1 MCGKLIAL
9 TLNKKKEIDMNAEQI
24 RSQHDLALAE
34 QLMQTPEV
42 ISLNQKLAQMEAQG
56 VQGVRRRL
64 LSTSVRLS
72 PAMAPGLTRIA
83 QDCIAKLGVDLP
95 VELYAYSSPHF
106 NAACVKPEEGRLFIM
121 FSSSLLDSFDEEEL
135 RFVMGH
141 ELGHFIYQH
150 HDIPV
155 GYLLKGESPVS
166 PDLALKLTSWSRFAE
181 ISADRAGAFCTQ
193 NLHAVARAL
202 FKLSSGVT
210 SSVVRFN
217 LQDFLKQV
225 DDMQLVDGA
234 PGAGAPMEDWFM
246 THPFSPLRVKAL
258 QLFHHSQHMLPTGV
272 DVATLELGVEGIMA
286 LMEPSYLDAK
296 TDAAL
301 SMRHLLFAGALLVAN
316 ANGEI
321 SEHEIKVFEKFFG
334 RYEYKDNFNLE
345 KLKEELPKRAELVKK
360 HNTLPKR
367 MQVVR
372 DLCTMAKAEGK
383 ASHAEIV
390 VLKEIAHRLEIPAF
404 FVDQLLNE
412 NPELD

>member
-1 MCGKLIAL
+1 MPCCPLLLKRII
-9 TLNKKKEIDMNAEQI
+9 KMNANAI
-24 RSQHDLALAE
+24 RSQHDLALAA
-34 QLMQTPEV
+34 QLMQAPEV
-42 ISLNQKLAQMEAQG
+42 ISINKKIAQSEAQG
-56 VQGVRRRL
+56 EHGVRRRL

-72 PAMAPGLTRIA
+72 PAMAPSLTRIA
-83 QDCIAKLGVDLP
+83 KDCIAKLGVDLP

-141 ELGHFIYQH
+141 ELGHFIYGH

-155 GYLLKGESPVS
+155 GYLLKGEAPIS

-193 NLHAVARAL
+193 NLHAVARSL

-210 SSVVRFN
+210 SSIIRFN
-217 LQDFLKQV
+217 LGDFLKQM
-225 DDMQLVDGA
+225 DDMKLEDGA

-258 QLFHHSQHMLPTGV
+258 QLFHHSQHMIPMGV
-272 DVATLELGVEGIMA
+272 NVETLELGVEGIMT
-286 LMEPSYLDAK
+286 LMEPSYLESKSDASL
-296 TDAAL
+296 A
-301 SMRHLLFAGALLVAN
+301 MRHLLFAGCLLVAN

-321 SEHEIKVFEKFFG
+321 SKEEIEIFEKFFG
-334 RYEYKDNFNLE
+334 KYKYREDFNLE
-345 KLKEELPKRAELVKK
+345 KLREELPKRVDQVVKY
-360 HNTLPKR
+360 NTLPKR
-367 MQVVR
+367 MQVLR
-372 DLCTMAKAEGK
+372 DLCVMAKAESR
-383 ASHAEIV
+383 AHHAEIV
-390 VLKEIAHRLEIPAF
+390 VLREIAHRLEIPAF
-404 FVDQLLNE
+404 LVDQLLNE

>member
-1 MCGKLIAL
+1 
-9 TLNKKKEIDMNAEQI
+9 MNADVI
-24 RSQHDLALAE
+24 RSQHDLTLAA
-34 QLMQTPEV
+34 QLMQAPEV
-42 ISLNQKLAQMEAQG
+42 IALNKKIVQAETQG

-64 LSTSVRLS
+64 LATSVRLS
-72 PAMAPGLTRIA
+72 PAMAPSLTRIA
-83 QDCIAKLGVDLP
+83 QDCIAKLGVNLP

-141 ELGHFIYQH
+141 ELGHFIYGH

-155 GYLLKGESPVS
+155 GFLLKGETPIS

-193 NLHAVARAL
+193 NLHAVARSL

-210 SSVVRFN
+210 SSIVRFN
-217 LQDFLKQV
+217 LGDFLKQI
-225 DDMQLVDGA
+225 DDMQLVDGV
-234 PGAGAPMEDWFM
+234 PSAGAPMEDWFM

-258 QLFHHSQHMLPTGV
+258 QLFHHSKHMLADGV

-286 LMEPSYLDAK
+286 LMEPSYLESK
-296 TDAAL
+296 TDASLA
-301 SMRHLLFAGALLVAN
+301 MRHLLFAGSLLVAN

-321 SEHEIKVFEKFFG
+321 SAEEVVVFEKFFG
-334 RYEYKDNFNLE
+334 KYKYREDFNLE
-345 KLKEELPKRAELVKK
+345 KLREELPKRADQVVKY
-360 HNTLPKR
+360 NTIPKR
-367 MQVVR
+367 MQVLR
-372 DLCTMAKAEGK
+372 DLCVMAKAEGK
-383 ASHAEIV
+383 AHHAEV
-390 VLKEIAHRLEIPAF
+390 VILREIAHRLEIPGF
-404 FVDQLLNE
+404 FVDQLLNK

>member
-1 MCGKLIAL
+1 
-9 TLNKKKEIDMNAEQI
+9 MNADTI
-24 RSQHDLALAE
+24 RSQHDLALAA
-34 QLMQTPEV
+34 QLMQAPEV
-42 ISLNQKLAQMEAQG
+42 IAINKKIAQAESQG
-56 VQGVRRRL
+56 VQGVRRKL

-72 PAMAPGLTRIA
+72 PAMAPSLTRIA
-83 QDCIAKLGVDLP
+83 QDCMTKLGVGLP

-141 ELGHFIYQH
+141 ELGHFIYAH

-155 GYLLKGESPVS
+155 GYLLKGKTPIS

-193 NLHAVARAL
+193 NLHAVARSL

-210 SSVVRFN
+210 SSIVRFN
-217 LQDFLKQV
+217 LGDFLKQM

-258 QLFHHSQHMLPTGV
+258 QLFHHSQHMLPDGV
-272 DVATLELGVEGIMA
+272 DIATLELGVEGIMT
-286 LMEPSYLDAK
+286 LMEPSYLESK
-296 TDAAL
+296 TDASLA
-301 SMRHLLFAGALLVAN
+301 MRHLLFAGSLLVAN
-316 ANGEI
+316 ANGAI
-321 SEHEIKVFEKFFG
+321 SKQEVAVFEKFFG
-334 RYEYKDNFNLE
+334 QYKFREDFNYE
-345 KLKEELPKRAELVKK
+345 KLREELPKRADQVVKY
-360 HNTLPKR
+360 NAIPKR
-367 MQVVR
+367 MQVLH
-372 DLCTMAKAEGK
+372 DLCVMAKAEGK
-383 ASHAEIV
+383 AHHAEIV
-390 VLKEIAHRLEIPAF
+390 ILREIAHRLEIPVF